1 VRSTLPGQD
10 MMPIASSKKGRSQ
23 SICPRPTKYEFSS
36 NRKTAT
42 ALGINVPSTLLA
54 YADEVSE

>member
-1 VRSTLPGQD
+1 

-36 NRKTAT
+36 NCKTAT